1 MSETTIMPEDM
12 AELLTPKGRE
22 DVRAM
27 FERYCYGPLLKPLKF
42 VFCYYLDALESSE
55 AEAAKLQEQ
64 VSALLELNDAGM
76 ELMIACA
83 EEEAAIAAHDDSH
96 AGRTP
101 DTRQRLARAQA
112 NLQFLYDKV
121 SNTREKCEALGLA
134 VTPNQQVAHDA

>member
-1 MSETTIMPEDM
+1 MTRITQEERANLRRVAGFAENGKVKVIPLSHSCITDILDTI
-12 AELLTPKGRE
+12 
-22 DVRAM
+22 
-27 FERYCYGPLLKPLKF
+27 
-42 VFCYYLDALESSE
+42 DAAE
-55 AEAAKLQEQ
+55 AENVTLHAQ

-83 EEEAAIAAHDDSH
+83 EEEAAIAAHDDS

-112 NLQFLYDKV
+112 NLQFIYDKV